1 MATIGF
7 IGVGNMG
14 GPMAANL
21 IKAGHAVRAFDLD
34 AGAVSRAEAAGA
46 VAVGSAVEAAEGA
59 EVVIT
64 MLPMGRHVRAVLTG
78 PDGVLSAAAPG
89 TLFIDSSTIDVET
102 ARAVAEA
109 ASAAGHSMLDA
120 PVSGGVPG
128 AEAATLAF
136 MVGGEAEAFERARPL
151 LEAMGRTIVHTGP
164 SGSGQA
170 AKICN
175 NMMAG
180 IQMLGVSE
188 AFALGRR
195 LGLDPARLFEI
206 ASQSS
211 GQCWAVT
218 SYCPEPGLIPNA
230 PSSRGYQ
237 GGFASALMLKD
248 LKLAQQAAATSD
260 AATPMGALAEGL
272 YALFCA
278 QGNGEA
284 DFSAVIRMV
293 DGQAGQQG
301 RA

>member
-1 MATIGF
+1 MTMIGF
-7 IGVGNMG
+7 IGLGNMG

-34 AGAVSRAEAAGA
+34 AEAMRRAEAVGA
-46 VAVGSAVEAAEGA
+46 VAVGSAVATAEGA
-59 EVVIT
+59 DVVMT
-64 MLPMGRHVRAVLTG
+64 MLPMGRHVRSVLTG
-78 PDGVLSAAAPG
+78 PDGVFMAAAPG
-89 TLFIDSSTIDVET
+89 TLFIDSSTIDVDT
-102 ARAVAEA
+102 ARAVGEA
-109 ASAAGHSMLDA
+109 AAKAGHVMLDA

-195 LGLDPARLFEI
+195 LGLDPARLFEV

-218 SYCPEPGLIPNA
+218 SYCPEPGLVPNA

-248 LKLAQQAAATSD
+248 LKLSQQAAAAFD
-260 AATPMGALAEGL
+260 AATPMGAIAAGL
-272 YALFCA
+272 YSLFCN
-278 QGNGEA
+278 QGNGDM
-284 DFSAVIRMV
+284 DFSGIIRMI
-293 DGQAGQQG
+293 DGQT
-301 RA
+301 R